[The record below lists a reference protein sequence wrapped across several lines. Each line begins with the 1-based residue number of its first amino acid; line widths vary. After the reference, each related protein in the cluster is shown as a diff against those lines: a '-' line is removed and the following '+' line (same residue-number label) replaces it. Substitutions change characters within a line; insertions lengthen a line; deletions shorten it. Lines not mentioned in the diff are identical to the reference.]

1 MDAKLIVIIAVVAV
15 VAAGGATA
23 AVVIS
28 NNNNSGGND
37 TIDDASQVAAAF
49 SKNYTGFFG
58 TDFYLADG
66 ATKMAAKVY
75 YPNGSTSGYGADN
88 NYIYFKV
95 YENASDAKT
104 DFDTNKKD
112 YEPKIGTT
120 VMGSQV
126 KGTFVK
132 ASLDDAIGYYNN
144 FNMGTSSVYIY
155 YTGYKDNLFFESYIS
170 LKNTSIQDESE
181 ITKLSE
187 AICNAIKNPV
197 STDQAKKYVA
207 PTPTP
212 TPTPTYTGVA
222 LRCYN
227 YTDNA
232 KLYGNYE
239 TEYSVTSASTAMDAT
254 LETSDSKYYI
264 TIKVLTGGSAATQY
278 NTDATEIEGKIG
290 QSVMGDTY
298 HAITEKT
305 GADGGTGYYY
315 NGTSGPGVKMYD
327 YVCYKGNYYAHV
339 HLRSNDTITAESAA
353 SLALSVI
360 AAIS

>member
-1 MDAKLIVIIAVVAV
+1 MDAKMIAIIAVVAV

-28 NNNNSGGND
+28 MNNNSGGSD
-37 TIDDASQVAAAF
+37 SIEDAAQVASAF

-58 TDFYLADG
+58 ADFYLQDG
-66 ATKMAAKVY
+66 ASKEASKAY
-75 YPNGSTSGYGADN
+75 YPNGSTSGYGADS
-88 NYIYFKV
+88 NYVSFKV
-95 YENASDAKT
+95 FKKSSEAK
-104 DFDTNKKD
+104 DEFDTNKKD

-126 KGTFVK
+126 KGTYVK

-144 FNMGTSSVYIY
+144 FNMGTPSVYIY
-155 YTGYKDNLFFESYIS
+155 YTGYKENLFFESYIT

-181 ITKLSE
+181 ITKLAE

-197 STDQAKKYVA
+197 STEEAKKYVA

-212 TPTPTYTGVA
+212 TPTPTYTGAA

-232 KLYGNYE
+232 KLYGNYNS
-239 TEYSVTSASTAMDAT
+239 EYSVTADSTAMDAT

-264 TIKVLTGGSAATQY
+264 TIKVLPGGGASSQY
-278 NTDATEIEGKIG
+278 ETDAAAINDKIG
-290 QSVMGDTY
+290 QAVMGDTY
-298 HAITEKT
+298 HEITENT
-305 GADGGTGYYY
+305 GADAGTGYYY
-315 NGTSGPGVKMYD
+315 NGTMGAGVKVYD
-327 YVCYKGNYYAHV
+327 YVCYKGNYYAYV
-339 HLRSNDTITAESAA
+339 HLRSADTITAESAA

>member
-1 MDAKLIVIIAVVAV
+1 MDAKIIAIIAVVAV

-28 NNNNSGGND
+28 HNNNSGGSD
-37 TIDDASQVAAAF
+37 SVEDASQVAAAF

-58 TDFYLADG
+58 TDFYLQDG
-66 ATKMAAKVY
+66 ASKEAAKAY
-75 YPNGSTSGYGADN
+75 YPNGSTSGYGSDS
-88 NYIYFKV
+88 NYLSFKV
-95 YENASDAKT
+95 FDKSSEAKT
-104 DFDTNKKD
+104 EFDTNKED

-120 VMGSQV
+120 VMGSKV
-126 KGTFVK
+126 LGTTVK
-132 ASLDDAIGYYNN
+132 ADLDDAIGYYNN
-144 FNMGTSSVYIY
+144 FNMGTPSVYIY

-181 ITKLSE
+181 ITKLAE

-212 TPTPTYTGVA
+212 TPTYTGVA

-232 KLYGNYE
+232 KLYGNYAS
-239 TEYSVTSASTAMDAT
+239 EYSVTSGSTAMDAT

-264 TIKVLTGGSAATQY
+264 TIKVLTGGGAATQY
-278 NTDATEIEGKIG
+278 GTDAAAINDNIGKP
-290 QSVMGDTY
+290 VMGDTY
-298 HAITEKT
+298 HEITENT

-315 NGTSGPGVKMYD
+315 NGTMGGGVKVYD

-339 HLRSNDTITAESAA
+339 HLRSADTITDESAA